1 MVRELNLRSVHRHMM
16 IYENTI
22 VRIVEHLKMEY
33 GNLNG
38 KRVKPEI
45 GASEASFDHLA
56 SINCAL
62 HHLETKMYKTFGT
75 EDEAS
80 TLFGSSTPTT
90 IAIVFDFAIVIIV
103 IIIITSSAN
112 SSSTPS
118 WAVRATSKHSSTTW
132 D

>member
-1 MVRELNLRSVHRHMM
+1 MATYDDIRKHNCQYGGLS
-16 IYENTI
+16 I
-22 VRIVEHLKMEY
+22 